1 MGRRAADQGIA
12 SGLAVMNMNT
22 MNDNVGDE
30 LNGNASTIS
39 NVDVGAAA
47 IDGLEAV
54 QDEFLSESDDHVM
67 IEDDPEGLWLD
78 GSVAE
83 SAGFGVDGV
92 DIWRVSDGVERA
104 VSAADGVAA
113 EADAAIGEFLAV
125 EMPVRVTAP
134 AVVYG
139 VACAAW
145 KVTQWTPCCAVDYA
159 PANINKLVNKL
170 E

>member
-1 MGRRAADQGIA
+1 MVSEVVVRNGDGSGTHNSINKAISTIGKRTMVYPNMTRTKNRNSITISHCPPTIMGRRAADQGIA

-67 IEDDPEGLWLD
+67 IEDDPEGL
-78 GSVAE
+78 
-83 SAGFGVDGV
+83 
-92 DIWRVSDGVERA
+92 
-104 VSAADGVAA
+104 
-113 EADAAIGEFLAV
+113 
-125 EMPVRVTAP
+125 
-134 AVVYG
+134 
-139 VACAAW
+139 
-145 KVTQWTPCCAVDYA
+145 
-159 PANINKLVNKL
+159 
-170 E
+170 